1 MQEKKRREVNLGDR
15 EKIARPQIIAV
26 NTISIRGC
34 RLCPLA
40 PPPGFSDLPT
50 ALMQQKKRR
59 EVNVGNNRDVHQVSM
74 HSGRTRQ
81 KLICH
86 RLHLQCITC
95 SKMPKPV
102 HTAVH
107 QWFLQLTNLWG
118 ELDMYFDLF
127 LFVVAVA
134 IAVWKSILWPF
145 FLTACYNALAVQ
157 KKPFLSSCTI
167 FFLHYFLPFALI
179 SIVLQGIALIR

>member
-50 ALMQQKKRR
+50 ALMQEKKRR

-118 ELDMYFDLF
+118 ELAVYFWF
-127 LFVVAVA
+127 IFVCSCSYNCSLK
-134 IAVWKSILWPF
+134 IDIMDF

-157 KKPFLSSCTI
+157 KNTFLSSCTI
-167 FFLHYFLPFALI
+167 FFCIIFITFR
-179 SIVLQGIALIR
+179 VDF

>member
-40 PPPGFSDLPT
+40 PPPGFSDFPT

-81 KLICH
+81 KLICP
-86 RLHLQCITC
+86 RLQLQCITC

-118 ELDMYFDLF
+118 ELAVYFWFIFVCSCSYNCSLKIDIMAF
-127 LFVVAVA
+127 LFDRMLQCTRGPKKTFFVVMYN
-134 IAVWKSILWPF
+134 F
-145 FLTACYNALAVQ
+145 FSAL
-157 KKPFLSSCTI
+157 
-167 FFLHYFLPFALI
+167 FFTFRVDFYRFTGYCLN
-179 SIVLQGIALIR
+179 